1 MPDNPLLF
9 EPFIDAE
16 CEIILHARSNGNFD
30 LGSILR
36 TYKLLRRL
44 NCDVFHCH
52 TDHTSPLIG
61 ATLAKVPVRI
71 WSSLAMSSY
80 HRKLT
85 QPQGLHRLMLST
97 RISSLCTHRILAISE
112 DVRNELI
119 NHGANEKRV
128 EVVHIPVDV
137 ERFSM
142 KPGNKI
148 RHELGL
154 NSSHIMITSIGHA
167 VFLKGW
173 DIAIKAFSKIQNLFP
188 NARLVLVGSTDDP
201 GEVKFFNDLT
211 ELCEKYNVS
220 DYVYFLGHRHDI
232 PEILKASDIS
242 ILPSR
247 SEGLGCALLE
257 AMAAKLPCVAAR
269 AGGPSDVI
277 THGKNGFL
285 FERENSEQLV
295 ECLTELIR
303 DETLKDKIASHAFIR
318 AQDFSMESYA
328 NKVFSIYQSLL
339 DSRKDNKCP
348 ASLES

>member
-1 MPDNPLLF
+1 MPDNSSLF
-9 EPFIDAE
+9 EPFTDAE
-16 CEIILHARSNGNFD
+16 CEIILQARSNGNFD

-71 WSSLAMSSY
+71 WSTLAMSSY
-80 HRKLT
+80 HEKMT
-85 QPQGLHRLMLST
+85 QPRGIHRLMPGIRLSYY
-97 RISSLCTHRILAISE
+97 CTHRILAISE

-119 NHGANEKRV
+119 GFGVSEKRID
-128 EVVHIPVDV
+128 VVHVPVDV

-142 KPGNKI
+142 KPGNKV

-154 NSSHIMITSIGHA
+154 NPSHIMITSVGRAIYR
-167 VFLKGW
+167 KGW
-173 DIAIKAFSKIQNLFP
+173 DIDIKAFSRVQNRFP
-188 NARLVLVGSTDDP
+188 NARLVLVGSTDAPD
-201 GEVKFFNDLT
+201 EIKFFNDLT
-211 ELCEKYNVS
+211 ELCRSYKVS
-220 DYVYFLGHRHDI
+220 EYVYFLGHRHNI
-232 PEILKASDIS
+232 PEILKESDIS

-257 AMAAKLPCVAAR
+257 AMAAGLPCVAAR
-269 AGGPSDVI
+269 VGGPSDVI

-285 FERENSEQLV
+285 FERESTEQLV